1 MHTSIQNNVRD
12 WLVPFGMGRGG
23 RPSQNW
29 PSWDQ
34 SSHFRIRPRQI
45 SDLIE
50 NSTMQNI
57 SAAISNFGPERWKLF
72 IICLFR
78 A

>member
-23 RPSQNW
+23 RPLQNW

-34 SSHFRIRPRQI
+34 SLHFRIRPQRN

-50 NSTMQNI
+50 NSNST
-57 SAAISNFGPERWKLF
+57 ATNF
-72 IICLFR
+72 
-78 A
+78 

>member
-34 SSHFRIRPRQI
+34 SLHFRIRPRRI

-57 SAAISNFGPERWKLF
+57 STAISNFGPER
-72 IICLFR
+72 
-78 A
+78 

>member
-1 MHTSIQNNVRD
+1 MRD

-29 PSWDQ
+29 PSWNQ

-50 NSTMQNI
+50 NSKIRPHKTSPLQYQILMKDEREMRDE
-57 SAAISNFGPERWKLF
+57 NFS
-72 IICLFR
+72 
-78 A
+78 

>member
-34 SSHFRIRPRQI
+34 SSHFWRKIQIRPQQI

-50 NSTMQNI
+50 NSKI
-57 SAAISNFGPERWKLF
+57 
-72 IICLFR
+72 
-78 A
+78 